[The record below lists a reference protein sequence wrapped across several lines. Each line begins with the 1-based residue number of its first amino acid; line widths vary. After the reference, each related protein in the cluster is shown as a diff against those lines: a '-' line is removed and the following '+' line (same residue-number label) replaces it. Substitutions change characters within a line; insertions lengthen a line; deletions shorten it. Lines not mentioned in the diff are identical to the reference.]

1 MSELENL
8 FGAAVPISNHGGKSS
23 KPGALGHKT
32 EKVQLVI

>member
-8 FGAAVPISNHGGKSS
+8 FGAAVPFSNHGGKSG

-32 EKVQLVI
+32 DKMQLVI